1 MADRCFKEDSFH
13 GKKVI
18 QVAVKEPQYVVS
30 TDVAFAQV
38 DAMVW
43 AYGAGSEAGCY
54 LSGAHGK
61 TSMYRVDL
69 RRCVAADECERTS
82 GIPL

>member
-1 MADRCFKEDSFH
+1 M
-13 GKKVI
+13 KKVI

-38 DAMVW
+38 DAWFGHTVRDLKLDVI
-43 AYGAGSEAGCY
+43 YPEHTEKRHVSCGSAEVQ
-54 LSGAHGK
+54 
-61 TSMYRVDL
+61 M
-69 RRCVAADECERTS
+69 AADECERTS

>member
-13 GKKVI
+13 EKSNSGSS
-18 QVAVKEPQYVVS
+18 QRAAVRRQHGCGVRTGRCV
-30 TDVAFAQV
+30 
-38 DAMVW
+38 VW

>member
-1 MADRCFKEDSFH
+1 M
-13 GKKVI
+13 KKVI

-38 DAMVW
+38 DAW
-43 AYGAGSEAGCY
+43 FGQYGAGSEAGYY
-54 LSGAHGK
+54 LSGARRK

-69 RRCVAADECERTS
+69 RRCVAADECLRTS